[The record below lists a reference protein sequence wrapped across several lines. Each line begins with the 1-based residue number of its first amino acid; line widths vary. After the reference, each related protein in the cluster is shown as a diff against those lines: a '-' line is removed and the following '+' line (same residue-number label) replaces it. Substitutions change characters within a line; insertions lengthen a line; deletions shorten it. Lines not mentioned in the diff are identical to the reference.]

1 MGFWKR
7 LFGLERKTEQEDE
20 EQQIVYRRE
29 NVNFNN
35 PEERKNYI
43 TSCLEQMA
51 DAEKEISILTGEYS
65 LVTAYLTDMEEVE
78 ALPEEPM
85 GQIRATATVIKRL
98 EQESQEFLSSKSRLS
113 DVDYAHIRSMEQD
126 VEEGIR
132 KIKEAENFQK
142 IVKQDMRRLEAEK
155 QTYRYR
161 KNELYGFL
169 SNYRGMVSVIL
180 ITMIVSIVM
189 LLVMQFVFKLQT
201 VIAYF
206 VLIPV
211 AVILLV
217 LFFVR
222 FLDAR
227 KELEKVEH
235 AQNRL
240 IQLQNKV
247 KIRYV
252 NNTNL
257 LNYYY
262 LKFNVESAA
271 KLEDLWERYEDEKEK
286 RLHFAEVEDRLD
298 SNREK
303 LRSVLVRF
311 RVKYP
316 DRLLANPDALIDAK
330 EMVES
335 RHEMILRRQALRK
348 QMDYNRDLIGAAATE
363 IKEVVNQYPRYEN
376 EILAMLN
383 EEEKKYV
390 MQTES

>member
-1 MGFWKR
+1 
-7 LFGLERKTEQEDE
+7 
-20 EQQIVYRRE
+20 
-29 NVNFNN
+29 
-35 PEERKNYI
+35 
-43 TSCLEQMA
+43 
-51 DAEKEISILTGEYS
+51 
-65 LVTAYLTDMEEVE
+65 
-78 ALPEEPM
+78 
-85 GQIRATATVIKRL
+85 
-98 EQESQEFLSSKSRLS
+98 
-113 DVDYAHIRSMEQD
+113 
-126 VEEGIR
+126 
-132 KIKEAENFQK
+132 
-142 IVKQDMRRLEAEK
+142 
-155 QTYRYR
+155 
-161 KNELYGFL
+161 
-169 SNYRGMVSVIL
+169 
-180 ITMIVSIVM
+180 
-189 LLVMQFVFKLQT
+189 MQFVFKLQT

-227 KELEKVEH
+227 KELEKVER

>member
-7 LFGLERKTEQEDE
+7 LFGLEKKTEQEDE
-20 EQQIVYRRE
+20 EQQIVYHRE

-78 ALPEEPM
+78 ALPEEPL

-155 QTYRYR
+155 QAYRYR

-227 KELEKVEH
+227 KELEKVER

>member
-7 LFGLERKTEQEDE
+7 LFGLEKKTEQEDE
-20 EQQIVYRRE
+20 EQQIVYHRE

-78 ALPEEPM
+78 ALPEEPL

-155 QTYRYR
+155 QAYRYR

-262 LKFNVESAA
+262 LKFSVESAA

>member
-7 LFGLERKTEQEDE
+7 LFGLEKKTEQEDE
-20 EQQIVYRRE
+20 EQQIVYHRE

-78 ALPEEPM
+78 ALPEEPL

-155 QTYRYR
+155 QAYRYR

-227 KELEKVEH
+227 KELEKVER

-262 LKFNVESAA
+262 LKFSVESAA

>member
-132 KIKEAENFQK
+132 KIKETENFQK

-155 QTYRYR
+155 QAYRYR

>member
-113 DVDYAHIRSMEQD
+113 DMDYAHIRSMEQD
-126 VEEGIR
+126 VEEGVR

-155 QTYRYR
+155 QAYRYR

-348 QMDYNRDLIGAAATE
+348 QMDYNRDLIGAAVTE
-363 IKEVVNQYPRYEN
+363 IKEVVNQYPRYKN
-376 EILAMLN
+376 EILSMLN

>member
-155 QTYRYR
+155 QAYRYR

-227 KELEKVEH
+227 KELEKVER

-298 SNREK
+298 SSREK

>member
-7 LFGLERKTEQEDE
+7 LFGLEKKTEQEDE
-20 EQQIVYRRE
+20 EQQIVYHRE

-78 ALPEEPM
+78 ALPEEPL

-126 VEEGIR
+126 VEEGIC

-155 QTYRYR
+155 QAYRYR

-227 KELEKVEH
+227 KELEKVER

>member
-155 QTYRYR
+155 QAYRYR

-303 LRSVLVRF
+303 LRSVLVRL

>member
-7 LFGLERKTEQEDE
+7 LFGLEKKTEQEDE
-20 EQQIVYRRE
+20 EQQIVYHRE

-78 ALPEEPM
+78 ALPEEPL

-98 EQESQEFLSSKSRLS
+98 EQESQEFISSKSRLS

-126 VEEGIR
+126 VEEGIC

-155 QTYRYR
+155 QAYRYR

-227 KELEKVEH
+227 KELEKVER

>member
-7 LFGLERKTEQEDE
+7 LFGLEKKTEQEDE
-20 EQQIVYRRE
+20 EQQIVYHRE

-78 ALPEEPM
+78 ALPEEPL

-126 VEEGIR
+126 VEEGIC

-155 QTYRYR
+155 QAYRYR

-227 KELEKVEH
+227 KELEKVER

-262 LKFNVESAA
+262 LKFSVESAA

>member
-155 QTYRYR
+155 QAYRYR